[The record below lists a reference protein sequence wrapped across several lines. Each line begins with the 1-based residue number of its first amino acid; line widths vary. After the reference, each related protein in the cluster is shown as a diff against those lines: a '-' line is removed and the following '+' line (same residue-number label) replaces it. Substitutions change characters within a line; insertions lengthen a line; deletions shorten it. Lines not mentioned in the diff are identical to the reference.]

1 MSFKLVVDRPPPG
14 TSTVPD
20 PFAVANHGGRGQMQS
35 ANPTLGNEQVGAI
48 VWGSGKEKCDVQGSG
63 KEKCD
68 KSQGREGSG
77 NEKLASSFLRADA
90 KNLVKRSFEIEE
102 AIQKVCHKKSWRHL
116 RKSSRFINI
125 KSIAEPV
132 RSNSQVR

>member
-48 VWGSGKEKCDVQGSG
+48 VWGSGKEKCDVRGSG

-77 NEKLASSFLRADA
+77 NEKLASFLQTKANIGIIRKTSLRD
-90 KNLVKRSFEIEE
+90 
-102 AIQKVCHKKSWRHL
+102 HL
-116 RKSSRFINI
+116 KLRR
-125 KSIAEPV
+125 
-132 RSNSQVR
+132 